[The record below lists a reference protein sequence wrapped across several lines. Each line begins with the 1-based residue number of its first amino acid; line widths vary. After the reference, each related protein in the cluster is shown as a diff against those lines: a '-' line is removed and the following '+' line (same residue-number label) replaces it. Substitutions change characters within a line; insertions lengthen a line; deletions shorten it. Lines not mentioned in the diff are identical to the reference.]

1 MSGEPKPLNPNAREF
16 VTVAEKEAIRTRIR
30 ERAVLRQNNRNNS
43 SNFDQLDPH
52 HRDNCASNFQS
63 LASHL
68 DRLMNTPGTPPD
80 RAEVLNR
87 IHNCMESRQNAA
99 DERIKADL
107 PVDRGHQIVLK
118 LLDNLYNYVNDEIR
132 EGSSASFEFFENP
145 LRFIVRSEGIGVAVF
160 VGRVQRLREVRR
172 ERRYGGRKS
181 TRKNRKRNRKTYRI
195 LPRVEGS

>member
-1 MSGEPKPLNPNAREF
+1 MSLQSKLNPSAREF

-43 SNFDQLDPH
+43 SNFDPLDPH
-52 HRDNCASNFQS
+52 HRDNCSSNFQS

-87 IHNCMESRQNAA
+87 IHNCMESRENSA

-107 PVDRGHQIVLK
+107 RVDRGHQIVLK

-132 EGSSASFEFFENP
+132 DGSSASFEFFENP
-145 LRFIVRSEGIGVAVF
+145 LRFVVRSEGTGMVVF
-160 VGRVQRLREVRR
+160 VGRKQPLR
-172 ERRYGGRKS
+172 ERRWGGRKS
-181 TRKNRKRNRKTYRI
+181 TRKNRKSKRKTYRI

>member
-1 MSGEPKPLNPNAREF
+1 MSLQSKLNPSAREF
-16 VTVAEKEAIRTRIR
+16 VTVAEKEAIRRRIR

-43 SNFDQLDPH
+43 SNFDPLDPH
-52 HRDNCASNFQS
+52 HRDNCSSNFQS

-87 IHNCMESRQNAA
+87 IHNCMESRENSA

-107 PVDRGHQIVLK
+107 PVDRSHQIVLK
-118 LLDNLYNYVNDEIR
+118 LLDNLYNYVNDRIR
-132 EGSSASFEFFENP
+132 DGSSASFEFFENP
-145 LRFIVRSEGIGVAVF
+145 LRFVVRSEGKEVVVF
-160 VGRVQRLREVRR
+160 VGREKPLR
-172 ERRYGGRKS
+172 ERRWGGRKS
-181 TRKNRKRNRKTYRI
+181 TRKNRKSKRKTYRI

>member
-1 MSGEPKPLNPNAREF
+1 MSLQSKLNPSAREF
-16 VTVAEKEAIRTRIR
+16 VTLAEKEAIRRRIR

-43 SNFDQLDPH
+43 SNFDPLDPH
-52 HRDNCASNFQS
+52 HRDNCSSNFQS

-87 IHNCMESRQNAA
+87 IHNCMESRENSA

-107 PVDRGHQIVLK
+107 SVDISHQIVLK
-118 LLDNLYNYVNDEIR
+118 LLDNLYNYVNNKIR
-132 EGSSASFEFFENP
+132 DGSSASFEFFDNP
-145 LRFIVRSEGIGVAVF
+145 LRFVVRSEGTGMVIF
-160 VGRVQRLREVRR
+160 VGREKPLREVK
-172 ERRYGGRKS
+172 ERRPGGRKS
-181 TRKNRKRNRKTYRI
+181 TRKNRKSKRKTYRI

>member
-1 MSGEPKPLNPNAREF
+1 MSLQSKLNPSAREF
-16 VTVAEKEAIRTRIR
+16 VTLAEKEAIRRRIR

-43 SNFDQLDPH
+43 SNFDPLDPH
-52 HRDNCASNFQS
+52 HRDNCSSNFQS

-87 IHNCMESRQNAA
+87 IHNCMESRENSA

-145 LRFIVRSEGIGVAVF
+145 LRFIVRSEGKEVVVF
-160 VGRVQRLREVRR
+160 VGREKPLR
-172 ERRYGGRKS
+172 ERRWGGRKS
-181 TRKNRKRNRKTYRI
+181 TRKNRKSKRKTYRI